1 MKPEKW
7 NQTAIQD
14 FAQTNGLR
22 TKRDECGE
30 IIVPARHGQIYF
42 WGTGRMG
49 MMILSNS
56 VGLWRGRRKKALAG
70 GMENLQNGDTEGT
83 LLFDPLNQDQVR
95 LAIRLVGA
103 KKRRVPSE
111 KQLAVLEAGRERSID
126 ARFRRNVSTERVSA

>member
-30 IIVPARHGQIYF
+30 IIVPAKHGQIYF

-49 MMILSNS
+49 IMILSNS

-83 LLFDPLNQDQVR
+83 LLFDPVNRDQVR

-111 KQLAVLEAGRERSID
+111 KQLAHLRTLNGLGIST
-126 ARFRRNVSTERVSA
+126 RFQSTAH